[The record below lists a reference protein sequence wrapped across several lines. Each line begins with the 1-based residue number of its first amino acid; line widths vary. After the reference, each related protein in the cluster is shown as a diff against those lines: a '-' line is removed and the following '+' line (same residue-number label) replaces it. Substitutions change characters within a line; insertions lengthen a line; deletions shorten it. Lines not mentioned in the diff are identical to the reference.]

1 MSLLYFNFI
10 RPGEE
15 PPERAKAYQ
24 SALDMAGYADE
35 HGFAQVVLSEHHGT
49 EVGWLPA
56 PLAMA
61 GMVLARTKRLGVSV
75 SALILPLHDPKR
87 VAEDMAVIDLASGG
101 RLIVI
106 AALGYRPE
114 EYAMFGR
121 DWDRR
126 GKLMDESLQTLL
138 DMWQAE
144 PRPVSQPHPMLFV
157 GGSSKPAVRRAA
169 RFGLPFSAGAHVPG
183 LEEYYHEQCAAHGTK
198 GFIMVPPP
206 RVVNVFVDEDPD
218 RTWAELGEHF
228 LAEARVYAGWQTQE
242 VSSPVTSHA
251 STVDELRAEGV
262 YAVLTPQQ
270 CIEQIRGGDDTVL
283 LHPLCGGVPVDRGW
297 DCLRL
302 YAEQVLPAVADVG

>member
-15 PPERAKAYQ
+15 PGDRARAYQ
-24 SALDMAGYADE
+24 AALEMAEYADN

-61 GMVLARTKRLGVSV
+61 GMVLARTKRLGVSI

-87 VAEDMAVIDLASGG
+87 VAEDMAVLDLAGGG
-101 RLIVI
+101 RLTVI
-106 AALGYRPE
+106 AALGYRPQ

-126 GKLMDESLQTLL
+126 GALMDESLQTLL
-138 DMWQAE
+138 EMWKTTE
-144 PRPVSQPHPMLFV
+144 PRPVSQPHPPLLV

-169 RFGLPFSAGAHVPG
+169 RLGLPFSAGAHVPG
-183 LEEYYHEQCAAHGTK
+183 LAEYYDEQCAANGTK
-198 GFIMVPPP
+198 GFIFVPPP
-206 RVVNVFVDEDPD
+206 KVANLFIDEDPD
-218 RTWAELGEHF
+218 RAWAELGEHF
-228 LAEARVYAGWQTQE
+228 LAEARLYAQWQTQD

-251 STVDELRAEGV
+251 STPEELRAEGI
-262 YAVLTPQQ
+262 YAVLTPQE
-270 CIEQIRGGDDTVL
+270 CIDRIGSGSSTML
-283 LHPLCGGVPVDRGW
+283 LHPLCGGIPVERAW
-297 DCLRL
+297 ECLHL
-302 YAEQVLPAVADVG
+302 YAEKVLPAVS

>member
-15 PPERAKAYQ
+15 PPERARAYQ
-24 SALDMAGYADE
+24 AALDMASYADE

-75 SALILPLHDPKR
+75 SALILPLHDAKR

-106 AALGYRPE
+106 AALGYRPA

-121 DWDRR
+121 DWDSR

-138 DMWQAE
+138 DTWKTE
-144 PRPVSQPHPMLFV
+144 PRPVTQPHPLLFV

-183 LEEYYHEQCAAHGTK
+183 LDDYYREQCAANGTK
-198 GFIMVPPP
+198 GFMLMPPP
-206 RVVNVFVDEDPD
+206 RVQNVFVDEDPD
-218 RTWAELGEHF
+218 RAWAELGEHF
-228 LAEARVYAGWQTQE
+228 LAEARTYASWQTQE
-242 VSSPVTSHA
+242 ISSPVTSHA
-251 STVDELRAEGV
+251 DTVDELRAEGI
-262 YAVLTPQQ
+262 YAVLTPQE
-270 CIEQIRGGDDTVL
+270 CIDQIRGGADTML
-283 LHPLCGGVPVDRGW
+283 LHPLCGGIPVERGW

-302 YAEQVLPAVADVG
+302 YAEQVLPALG

>member
-10 RPGEE
+10 RPDEE
-15 PPERAKAYQ
+15 PSVRARSYQ
-24 SALDMAGYADE
+24 AALDMAEYADA

-49 EVGWLPA
+49 EAGWLPA

-121 DWDRR
+121 VWDTR
-126 GKLMDESLQTLL
+126 GALMDESLRTLL
-138 DMWQAE
+138 DTWKAE
-144 PRPVSQPHPMLFV
+144 PRPVTQPHPLLFV

-169 RFGLPFSAGAHVPG
+169 RFGLPFYAGAHVPG
-183 LEEYYHEQCAAHGTK
+183 LEEYYHEQCAANGTK
-198 GFIMVPPP
+198 GFIIVPPP

-218 RTWAELGEHF
+218 RAWAELGGHF
-228 LAEARVYAGWQTQE
+228 LAEARIYAGWQTQD

-251 STVDELRAEGV
+251 SNVDELRAEGV
-262 YAVLTPQQ
+262 YAVRTPQE
-270 CIEQIRGGDDTVL
+270 CVDEIRRGAETML
-283 LHPLCGGVPVDRGW
+283 LHPLCGGVPVERGW

-302 YAEQVLPAVADVG
+302 YAEKVLPAASEA

>member
-15 PPERAKAYQ
+15 PADRARAYQ
-24 SALDMAGYADE
+24 ASLDMAAYADE
-35 HGFAQVVLSEHHGT
+35 HGFGQVVLSEHHGT

-61 GMVLARTKRLGVSV
+61 GMVLARTKHVGVSI
-75 SALILPLHDPKR
+75 SALILPLHDAKR
-87 VAEDMAVIDLASGG
+87 VAEDMAVLDLAGGG
-101 RLIVI
+101 RLVVI

-121 DWDRR
+121 DWDGR

-138 DMWQAE
+138 DMWQTTE
-144 PRPVSQPHPMLFV
+144 PRPVTQPHPTLFV

-183 LEEYYHEQCAAHGTK
+183 LAEYYEEQCAANDTL
-198 GFIMVPPP
+198 GFILVPPP
-206 RVVNVFVDEDPD
+206 KVVNVFVDADPD
-218 RTWAELGEHF
+218 RAWTELGEHF
-228 LAEARVYAGWQTQE
+228 LAEARVYSGWQTQE

-262 YAVLTPQQ
+262 YAVLTPQE
-270 CIEQIRGGDDTVL
+270 CIEQIRDGAKTML
-283 LHPLCGGVPVDRGW
+283 LHPLRGGIPVERGW

-302 YAEQVLPAVADVG
+302 YAEQVLPAV

>member
-10 RPGEE
+10 RPDEE
-15 PPERAKAYQ
+15 PSVRARAYQ
-24 SALDMAGYADE
+24 AALDMAEYADA

-49 EVGWLPA
+49 EAGWLPA

-121 DWDRR
+121 DWDTR
-126 GKLMDESLQTLL
+126 GALMDESLRTLL
-138 DMWQAE
+138 DTWKAE
-144 PRPVSQPHPMLFV
+144 PRPVTQPHPLLFV

-169 RFGLPFSAGAHVPG
+169 RLGLPFSAGAHVPG
-183 LEEYYHEQCAAHGTK
+183 LEEYYHEQCAANGTK
-198 GFIMVPPP
+198 GFIIVPPP

-218 RTWAELGEHF
+218 RAWAELGGHF
-228 LAEARVYAGWQTQE
+228 LAEARIYAGWQTQD
-242 VSSPVTSHA
+242 VSSPVTSYAA
-251 STVDELRAEGV
+251 SVEELRAEGI
-262 YAVLTPQQ
+262 YAVQTPQE
-270 CIEQIRGGDDTVL
+270 CVDQIRSGAETML
-283 LHPLCGGVPVDRGW
+283 LHPLCGGVPVERGW

-302 YAEQVLPAVADVG
+302 YAEKVLPAASEA

>member
-15 PPERAKAYQ
+15 PADRARAYQ
-24 SALDMAGYADE
+24 AALDMAEFADAN
-35 HGFAQVVLSEHHGT
+35 GFAQIVLSEHHGT
-49 EVGWLPA
+49 DVGWLPA

-61 GMVLARTKRLGVSV
+61 GMVLARTKTVGVSV
-75 SALILPLHDPKR
+75 SALILPLHDAKR

-106 AALGYRPE
+106 AAIGYRPE

-121 DWDRR
+121 DWAGR
-126 GKLMDESLQTLL
+126 GALMDESVQTLL
-138 DMWQAE
+138 DMWKTE
-144 PRPVSQPHPMLFV
+144 PRPVSQPHPTLFV

-183 LEEYYHEQCAAHGTK
+183 LEDYYHEQCAANGTR
-198 GFIMVPPP
+198 GFFIMPPP
-206 RVVNVFVDEDPD
+206 KVVNVFVDDDPD
-218 RTWAELGEHF
+218 RAWAELGEHF
-228 LAEARVYAGWQTQE
+228 LAEARVYAGWQTQD

-251 STVDELRAEGV
+251 STAEELRAEGI

-270 CIEQIRGGDDTVL
+270 CIDRIRGGDDTML
-283 LHPLCGGVPVDRGW
+283 LHPLCGGVPVERGW
-297 DCLRL
+297 DCLEL
-302 YAEQVLPAVADVG
+302 YVEQVLPAVASAG

>member
-15 PPERAKAYQ
+15 PADRARAYQ
-24 SALDMAGYADE
+24 AALDMAAYADE

-61 GMVLARTKRLGVSV
+61 GMVLARTRRIGVSI

-101 RLIVI
+101 RLVVI

-114 EYAMFGR
+114 EYEMFGR
-121 DWDRR
+121 DWTRR
-126 GKLMDESLQTLL
+126 GELMDSSLQTLL
-138 DMWQAE
+138 EMWKTE
-144 PRPVSQPHPMLFV
+144 PRPLSQPHPQLLV

-169 RFGLPFSAGAHVPG
+169 RLGLPFSAGAHVPG
-183 LEEYYHEQCAAHGTK
+183 LEEYYHEQCAANGTK
-198 GFIMVPPP
+198 GFIIVPPP
-206 RVVNVFVDEDPD
+206 KVVNVFVDEDPD
-218 RTWAELGEHF
+218 RGWAELGEHF
-228 LAEARVYAGWQTQE
+228 LAEARTYAGWQTQD

-251 STVDELRAEGV
+251 TDIAGLRAEGI
-262 YAVLTPQQ
+262 YAVLTPQE
-270 CIEQIRGGDDTVL
+270 CIEQIRGGTTTML
-283 LHPLCGGVPVDRGW
+283 LHPLCGGVPVERGW

-302 YAEQVLPAVADVG
+302 YVEQVLPEAT

>member
-1 MSLLYFNFI
+1 MSLIYFNFI
-10 RPGEE
+10 RPDEE
-15 PPERAKAYQ
+15 PVDRAQAYQ
-24 SALDMAGYADE
+24 AALDMAEYADA

-49 EVGWLPA
+49 AVGWLPA

-121 DWDRR
+121 DWARR
-126 GKLMDESLQTLL
+126 GALMDEALQTLL
-138 DMWQAE
+138 DMWKTE
-144 PRPVSQPHPMLFV
+144 PRPVTQPHPLLFV

-169 RFGLPFSAGAHVPG
+169 RLGLPFSAGAHVPE
-183 LEEYYHEQCAAHGTK
+183 LENYYHEQCAANGTK
-198 GFIMVPPP
+198 GFIIIPPP
-206 RVVNVFVDEDPD
+206 RVANVFVDEDPD

-228 LAEARVYAGWQTQE
+228 LAEARIYAGWQTQD

-251 STVDELRAEGV
+251 STVAELRAEGV
-262 YAVLTPQQ
+262 YAVLTPQE
-270 CIEQIRGGDDTVL
+270 CIDQIRGGASTML
-283 LHPLCGGVPVDRGW
+283 LHPLCGGVPVERGW
-297 DCLRL
+297 DSLKL
-302 YAEQVLPAVADVG
+302 YAEQVLPAVS

>member
-1 MSLLYFNFI
+1 MLSLLYFNFI

-15 PPERAKAYQ
+15 PDERARAYQ
-24 SALDMAGYADE
+24 ASLDMAEYADE

-61 GMVLARTKRLGVSV
+61 GMLLARTKRVGVSI

-87 VAEDMAVIDLASGG
+87 VAEDMAVLDLASGG

-121 DWDRR
+121 DWERR
-126 GKLMDESLQTLL
+126 GKLMDESVQTLL
-138 DMWQAE
+138 DMWQTE
-144 PRPVSQPHPMLFV
+144 PRPVSQPHPMLFI

-183 LEEYYHEQCAAHGTK
+183 LKEYYEEQCAANDTL
-198 GFIMVPPP
+198 GFILVPPP
-206 RVVNVFVDEDPD
+206 KVTNVFVDEDPD
-218 RTWAELGEHF
+218 RAWAELGEHF
-228 LAEARVYAGWQTQE
+228 LAEARVYAGWQTLE
-242 VSSPVTSHA
+242 ISSPVTSHA
-251 STVDELRAEGV
+251 TNVDELRAEGI
-262 YAVLTPQQ
+262 YAVLTPQE
-270 CIEQIRGGDDTVL
+270 CIEQIRAGASRML
-283 LHPLCGGVPVDRGW
+283 LHPLCGGIPVERGW

-302 YAEQVLPAVADVG
+302 YVEQVLPAVS

>member
-1 MSLLYFNFI
+1 MPVMSLLYFNAI

-15 PPERAKAYQ
+15 PADRARAYQ
-24 SALDMAGYADE
+24 CALDMAEYADA

-61 GMVLARTKRLGVSV
+61 GMVLARTKTLGVSV
-75 SALILPLHDPKR
+75 SALILPLHDAKR
-87 VAEDMAVIDLASGG
+87 VAEDMAVLDLASGG
-101 RLIVI
+101 RLVVI

-121 DWDRR
+121 DWDGR

-138 DMWQAE
+138 DMWQTTE
-144 PRPVSQPHPMLFV
+144 PRPVSQPHPTLFV

-169 RFGLPFSAGAHVPG
+169 RLGLPFSAGAHVPG
-183 LEEYYHEQCAAHGTK
+183 LAEYYEEQCAANGTK
-198 GFIMVPPP
+198 GFILVPPP
-206 RVVNVFVDEDPD
+206 KVVNVFVDEDPD
-218 RTWAELGEHF
+218 RAWAELGEHF
-228 LAEARVYAGWQTQE
+228 LAEAQVYAGWQTQE

-251 STVDELRAEGV
+251 TTVDELRAEGV

-270 CIEQIRGGDDTVL
+270 CIEQMRGGAKTML
-283 LHPLCGGVPVDRGW
+283 LHPLCGGIPVERGW

-302 YAEQVLPAVADVG
+302 YAEQVLR

>member
-15 PPERAKAYQ
+15 PADRARAYQ
-24 SALDMAGYADE
+24 AALDMAAYADE

-61 GMVLARTKRLGVSV
+61 GMMLARTKRLGVSI
-75 SALILPLHDPKR
+75 SALILPLHDARR
-87 VAEDMAVIDLASGG
+87 VAEDMAVLDLASGG
-101 RLIVI
+101 RLVVI

-121 DWDRR
+121 DWQGR
-126 GKLMDESLQTLL
+126 GKLMNSSLQTLL
-138 DMWQAE
+138 DMWDTTE
-144 PRPVSQPHPMLFV
+144 PRPVTQPHPALFV

-183 LEEYYHEQCAAHGTK
+183 LAEYYEEQCAANGTK
-198 GFIMVPPP
+198 GFILVPPP
-206 RVVNVFVDEDPD
+206 KVTNVFVDEDPD
-218 RTWAELGEHF
+218 RAWAELGEHF
-228 LAEARVYAGWQTQE
+228 LAEARVYAGWQTLE
-242 VSSPVTSHA
+242 ISSPVTSHA
-251 STVDELRAEGV
+251 VTPEELRAEGI
-262 YAVLTPQQ
+262 YAVLTPQE
-270 CIEQIRGGDDTVL
+270 CVEQIRGGTKTML
-283 LHPLCGGVPVDRGW
+283 LHPLCGGIPVDRGW

-302 YAEQVLPAVADVG
+302 YTEQVLPALG

>member
-15 PPERAKAYQ
+15 PADRARAYQ
-24 SALDMAGYADE
+24 AALDMAEFADAQ
-35 HGFAQVVLSEHHGT
+35 GFAQVVLSEHHGT
-49 EVGWLPA
+49 DVGWLPA

-61 GMVLARTKRLGVSV
+61 GMVLARTKRVGVSV
-75 SALILPLHDPKR
+75 SALILPLHDAKR

-126 GKLMDESLQTLL
+126 GALMDSSLQTLL
-138 DMWQAE
+138 DMWKTE
-144 PRPVSQPHPMLFV
+144 PRPLSQPHPLLFV

-183 LEEYYHEQCAAHGTK
+183 LEDYYHEQCAAHGTR
-198 GFIMVPPP
+198 GFIIVPPP
-206 RVVNVFVDEDPD
+206 RVVNVFIDEDPD
-218 RTWAELGEHF
+218 RAWAELGEHF
-228 LAEARVYAGWQTQE
+228 LAEARIYSGWQTQE

-251 STVDELRAEGV
+251 SSAEELRAEGI
-262 YAVLTPQQ
+262 YAVLTPEE
-270 CIEQIRGGDDTVL
+270 CIDRIRSGADTTL
-283 LHPLCGGVPVDRGW
+283 LHPLCGGVPVERGW
-297 DCLRL
+297 DCLKL
-302 YAEQVLPAVADVG
+302 YAERVLPAVS

>member
-15 PPERAKAYQ
+15 PADRARSYQ
-24 SALDMAGYADE
+24 ASLDMAEYADA
-35 HGFAQVVLSEHHGT
+35 HGFSQVVLSEHHGT

-61 GMVLARTKRLGVSV
+61 GMVLARTRRLGVSV
-75 SALILPLHDPKR
+75 SALILPLHDAKR

-121 DWDRR
+121 DWSRR
-126 GKLMDESLQTLL
+126 GALMDDSLQTLL
-138 DMWQAE
+138 DMWRTTE
-144 PRPVSQPHPMLFV
+144 PRPLTQPHPLLFV

-169 RFGLPFSAGAHVPG
+169 RLGLPFSAGAHVPG
-183 LEEYYHEQCAAHGTK
+183 LEEYYHEQCAANGTR
-198 GFIMVPPP
+198 GFIVVPPP
-206 RVVNVFVDEDPD
+206 RVVNVFVDADPD
-218 RTWAELGEHF
+218 RAWAELGEHF
-228 LAEARVYAGWQTQE
+228 LAEARTYGGWQTQE

-251 STVDELRAEGV
+251 STVEELRAEGI
-262 YAVLTPQQ
+262 YAVLTPQE
-270 CIEQIRGGDDTVL
+270 CVDQIRGGAETML
-283 LHPLCGGVPVDRGW
+283 LHPLCGGVPVERGW
-297 DCLRL
+297 DSLKL
-302 YAEQVLPAVADVG
+302 YAEQVLPAVS